1 MTTFSERLKKCRKDQ
16 GLTQKQAAE
25 IFSIQPR
32 LWQMYEAADVKN
44 SRHPSPKVLHQI
56 ADYFAV
62 SLDYLEGRTDDPAA
76 TAESPMPAGIVSV
89 PIYNFSAVVK
99 SGLDAPVSGKLPVLA
114 ELLPDAA
121 GAFALRQDASF
132 GLDAQGFKDVPVVV
146 MCPVSSIDEDDKI
159 YLVKHGDVLSLR
171 RGLLA
176 AGGVTFENDEGKESA
191 AGFAVIARVR
201 WFVQT
206 R

>member
-1 MTTFSERLKKCRKDQ
+1 MTTFSERLKKCRKDH

-25 IFSIQPR
+25 IFSIGTR
-32 LWQMYEAADVKN
+32 HWQAYEGGT
-44 SRHPSPKVLHQI
+44 RHPAAKILHEI
-56 ADYFAV
+56 ADYFNV

-76 TAESPMPAGIVSV
+76 TAESPMPAGVVTV
-89 PIYNFSAVVK
+89 PIYNFSAVAK

-159 YLVKHGDVLSLR
+159 YLVKHGDAFSLR
-171 RGLLA
+171 ALSRGPADGFTVLARLL
-176 AGGVTFENDEGKESA
+176 
-191 AGFAVIARVR
+191 
-201 WFVQT
+201 WFVQK

>member
-1 MTTFSERLKKCRKDQ
+1 MSKFPERFRYCRLQK
-16 GLTQKQAAE
+16 GLTQV
-25 IFSIQPR
+25 
-32 LWQMYEAADVKN
+32 QMGNELNISMRTVQEYEAGKREPRKQDKLL
-44 SRHPSPKVLHQI
+44 KI
-56 ADYFAV
+56 ADYFGV
-62 SLDYLEGRTDDPAA
+62 TVDYLVGRSDDPHGVA
-76 TAESPMPAGIVSV
+76 SPMPFEVTFV
-89 PIYNFSAVVK
+89 PIYDFSAVAK

-159 YLVKHGDVLSLR
+159 YLVKHGDAFSLR

>member
-1 MTTFSERLKKCRKDQ
+1 MTTFSARLKKCRKDH

-25 IFSIQPR
+25 IFSIGER
-32 LWQMYEAADVKN
+32 HWRAYELGD
-44 SRHPSPKVLHQI
+44 RHPAAKMLHEI
-56 ADYFAV
+56 ANYFNV

-76 TAESPMPAGIVSV
+76 TAESPMPAGVVTV
-89 PIYNFSAVVK
+89 PIYNFSAVAK

-159 YLVKHGDVLSLR
+159 YLVKHGDAFSLR
-171 RGLLA
+171 TLSRGPADGFTVLARLL
-176 AGGVTFENDEGKESA
+176 
-191 AGFAVIARVR
+191 
-201 WFVQT
+201 WFVQK